1 MYLCRPHMMSRSMSA
16 ATGSTSTVAGPDDVF
31 HAMPAILPPPPIS
44 SLHSAAMSHNAMSH
58 NATSHS
64 AASHSA
70 TSSQHS
76 TQASF
81 SNQVYMDS
89 KEASDLS
96 QLNGQVGVTIE
107 LW

>member
-1 MYLCRPHMMSRSMSA
+1 MSA
-16 ATGSTSTVAGPDDVF
+16 ATGSASTVAGPDDVF

-44 SLHSAAMSHNAMSH
+44 SLHTAAMSHSATSH

-64 AASHSA
+64 ATSHNATSRSA
-70 TSSQHS
+70 TSSQHAA
-76 TQASF
+76 QASF

>member
-1 MYLCRPHMMSRSMSA
+1 MSA
-16 ATGSTSTVAGPDDVF
+16 ATGSTSTAAGPDDVF

-44 SLHSAAMSHNAMSH
+44 SLHTAAMSHSATSH
-58 NATSHS
+58 NAT
-64 AASHSA
+64 SHSA

-96 QLNGQVGVTIE
+96 QLNGQVCATIE
-107 LW
+107 LR

>member
-1 MYLCRPHMMSRSMSA
+1 MSA
-16 ATGSTSTVAGPDDVF
+16 ATGSTSTAAGPDDVF

-44 SLHSAAMSHNAMSH
+44 SLHTAAMSHS
-58 NATSHS
+58 ATSHS
-64 AASHSA
+64 ATSHSATSHSATSHNATSHSA

-96 QLNGQVGVTIE
+96 QLNGQVGAAIE
-107 LW
+107 LG